1 MLNQK
6 RMSEF
11 RLEKDIESFLLL
23 PRSYVLDWNQ
33 VEQIGLSQ
41 LYFLRLHNTQKSFVL
56 KAYVSISSLLFPI
69 SPDLM
74 SFLYGK

>member
-56 KAYVSISSLLFPI
+56 KVYVSISSLLFPI